1 MSPILEYSKISFQIQ
16 RSPGLLNRDLDST
29 DESRRMNDC
38 KPPATLPQE
47 VVIAFSTAAMT
58 ALQELIQ
65 VEAFADPDI
74 HNPLDSSPGTF
85 VSASLTLK
93 RNVPGTMSL
102 VLTEETASRLAA
114 RYLPEGTALN
124 REIVDDVAGEF
135 ANVIAGQAKTVLK
148 GTPHHYT
155 ISTPVVTR
163 ATSVNQL
170 SSAETG
176 GLAASLQSEL
186 GRILLFVNLP

>member
-1 MSPILEYSKISFQIQ
+1 
-16 RSPGLLNRDLDST
+16 
-29 DESRRMNDC
+29 MNEC
-38 KPPATLPQE
+38 KPTAILPPE
-47 VVIAFSTAAMT
+47 VVNAFTAAAMT

-65 VEAFADPDI
+65 VEAFADPGLQ
-74 HNPLDSSPGTF
+74 NSLAVSQGPF
-85 VSASLTLK
+85 VSASLTLM
-93 RNVPGTMSL
+93 RSIPGKMSL

-114 RYLPEGTALN
+114 LYLPEGTALN
-124 REIVDDVAGEF
+124 REMVDDVAGEF

-163 ATSVNQL
+163 AASVIEL
-170 SSAETG
+170 SSAAAES
-176 GLAASLQSEL
+176 LAASLQSKL